1 MENWIIRKIEKRD
14 NAAVAQLIRAVF
26 DELKIKSFLCRSL
39 SGLNVRRI

>member
-26 DELKIKSFLCRSL
+26 DELNIQ
-39 SGLNVRRI
+39 SGYCMQILIWT

>member
-26 DELKIKSFLCRSL
+26 DELNIPKRVLLMQIL
-39 SGLNVRRI
+39 IWT

>member
-26 DELKIKSFLCRSL
+26 DELNIQKWIFLMQIL
-39 SGLNVRRI
+39 IWT